1 MQERRR
7 RLFPFYSPETR
18 RLAALFAIVY
28 FAQGM
33 WYLPNQTIIVSFK
46 DLGLKPSDV
55 ANFFLITT
63 VPWMLKPLYGLV
75 SDFVPLFGR
84 RRKSYFVLATVLAA
98 GAGAWLA
105 LFSEHTFWALALLFT
120 AMGFGLA
127 FSDVLT
133 DALMVEEGRPH
144 GLTGAF
150 QAIQWASITTAS
162 IAVGELGGYLA
173 EGRELRAAFSIAA
186 CFPMV
191 SLAMV
196 LYFIREPVTRRD
208 PGAFRDTAA
217 AIGAARR
224 GRDIW
229 MVAGF
234 IFFYTFS
241 PSFGPAFLYYQTDQL
256 GFTQQF
262 IGRLAA
268 LNAAAAVVGALAYAP
283 LARRMRLR
291 PLLNWSIG
299 IGVAGTLCYL
309 VYRGQASAI
318 LIDTFFGCVG
328 MVMQLAFLDL
338 AAKACP
344 PRVEATFFALLMSVY
359 NAGTQLSQN
368 VGARLYEGLGFTPLV
383 LISATLTAMAWL
395 LVPLLDVD
403 RIERQSYEQAR
414 ATPAD
419 ATGADATGT
428 DAPPTRPLA

>member
-33 WYLPNQTIIVSFK
+33 WYLPNQTITVSFK

-84 RRKSYFVLATVLAA
+84 RRKSYFVLTTVLAA

-105 LFSEHTFWALALLFT
+105 SFPGHTFWGLALLFT

-150 QAIQWASITTAS
+150 QSVQWASITTAS

-173 EGRELRAAFSIAA
+173 EGRALRTAFGIAA
-186 CFPMV
+186 GFPMV

-196 LYFIREPVTRRD
+196 LYFVREPVTRRQ

-217 AIGAARR
+217 GIRAALS
-224 GRDIW
+224 GRDVW

-241 PSFGPAFLYYQTDQL
+241 PSFGPAFLYYQTDEL
-256 GFTQQF
+256 GFSQQF

-283 LARRMRLR
+283 LARRVRLR

-299 IGVAGTLCYL
+299 IGVAGTLSYL
-309 VYRGQASAI
+309 IYRGRVSAI
-318 LIDTFFGCVG
+318 FIDTFFGCVG
-328 MVMQLAFLDL
+328 MVMQLAFLDF

-368 VGARLYEGLGFTPLV
+368 AGARLYEQLGFTPLV
-383 LISATLTAMAWL
+383 LISATLTALAWV

-403 RIERQSYEQAR
+403 RIERQSYEEVR
-414 ATPAD
+414 AKAAD
-419 ATGADATGT
+419 TTGT
-428 DAPPTRPLA
+428 GAPPTRPLA

>member
-1 MQERRR
+1 VQERRK

-18 RLAALFAIVY
+18 RLATLFAIVY

-33 WYLPNQTIIVSFK
+33 WYLPNQTITVFFK
-46 DLGLKPSDV
+46 DQGFRPSDV
-55 ANFFLITT
+55 ANFFLVTT
-63 VPWMLKPLYGLV
+63 VPWMIKPVYGLV
-75 SDFVPLFGR
+75 SDFVPMFGR
-84 RRKSYFVLATVLAA
+84 RRKSYFVLSTVLAA
-98 GAGAWLA
+98 TTGAWLA
-105 LFSEHTFWALALLFT
+105 LFSAHTFWGLALVFT

-150 QAIQWASITTAS
+150 QSVQWAAITAAS
-162 IAVGELGGYLA
+162 IAVGEVGGSLA
-173 EGRELRAAFSIAA
+173 EGRDLHSAFAIAA
-186 CFPMV
+186 CFPVV

-196 LYFIREPVTRRD
+196 FLFVREPVQRREA
-208 PGAFRDTAA
+208 GAFQETAVAIRA
-217 AIGAARR
+217 ALS

-241 PSFGPAFLYYQTDQL
+241 PSFGPAFLYYQTDEL
-256 GFTQQF
+256 GFSQQF
-262 IGRLAA
+262 IGRLSA
-268 LNAAAAVVGALAYAP
+268 LNAAAAVLGALAYGP
-283 LARRMRLR
+283 LARRVRLR

-299 IGVAGTLCYL
+299 IGVTGTLCYL
-309 VYRGQASAI
+309 IYRGPVSAVI
-318 LIDTFFGCVG
+318 IDTLFGCVG

-383 LISATLTAMAWL
+383 LISATLTALAWV

-403 RIERQSYEQAR
+403 RLERQSYEQTR
-414 ATPAD
+414 AKPAD
-419 ATGADATGT
+419 ATGADA
-428 DAPPTRPLA
+428 PPTRPLA

>member
-1 MQERRR
+1 VPERRK
-7 RLFPFYSPETR
+7 RLFPFYSPEVR

-33 WYLPNQTIIVSFK
+33 WYLPNQTITVFFK
-46 DLGLKPSDV
+46 DHGLRPTDV
-55 ANFFLITT
+55 ANFFLIST
-63 VPWMLKPLYGLV
+63 VPWMLKPVYGLV

-84 RRKSYFVLATVLAA
+84 RRKSYFVLSTVLAA
-98 GAGAWLA
+98 LAGGWLA
-105 LFSEHTFWALALLFT
+105 LFSEHTFWGLALVFT

-150 QAIQWASITTAS
+150 QSIQWASITAAS
-162 IAVGELGGYLA
+162 IAVGELGGALA
-173 EGRELRAAFSIAA
+173 EGRDLRSAFAIAA
-186 CFPMV
+186 CFPIV

-196 LYFIREPVTRRD
+196 FFFVREPVRPRD

-217 AIGAARR
+217 AIRTALSH
-224 GRDIW
+224 RDVW

-241 PSFGPAFLYYQTDQL
+241 PSFGPAFLYYQTDEL
-256 GFTQQF
+256 GFSQQF
-262 IGRLAA
+262 IGRLSA

-283 LARRMRLR
+283 LARRVRLR

-299 IGVAGTLCYL
+299 IGVAGTFCYL
-309 VYRGQASAI
+309 IYRGPGSAI
-318 LIDTFFGCVG
+318 FIDTFFGCVG

-344 PRVEATFFALLMSVY
+344 ERVEATFFALLMSVY
-359 NAGTQLSQN
+359 NAGTQLSHT

-383 LISATLTAMAWL
+383 LISATLTALAWV

-403 RIERQSYEQAR
+403 RIERQAYEQAR
-414 ATPAD
+414 AKP
-419 ATGADATGT
+419 ADATGT

>member
-1 MQERRR
+1 MQERRK
-7 RLFPFYSPETR
+7 RLFPFYSPEAR
-18 RLAALFAIVY
+18 RLATLFAIIY

-33 WYLPNQTIIVSFK
+33 WYLPNQTITVFFK
-46 DLGLKPSDV
+46 DQGLRPSDV
-55 ANFFLITT
+55 ANFFLIST
-63 VPWMLKPLYGLV
+63 VPWMIKPLYGLV

-84 RRKSYFVLATVLAA
+84 RRKSYFILSTVLA
-98 GAGAWLA
+98 GATGAWLA
-105 LFSEHTFWALALLFT
+105 IFSAHTFWGLALVFT

-133 DALMVEEGRPH
+133 DAVMVEEGRPH

-150 QAIQWASITTAS
+150 QAIQWAAITTAS
-162 IAVGELGGYLA
+162 IAVGEVGGSLA
-173 EGRELRAAFSIAA
+173 EGRDLRTAFAIAA

-196 LYFIREPVTRRD
+196 LFFVREPVQQRD
-208 PGAFRDTAA
+208 AGAFRETAA
-217 AIGAARR
+217 AIRAALSQ
-224 GRDIW
+224 RDIW

-241 PSFGPAFLYYQTDQL
+241 PSFGPAFLYYQTDEL
-256 GFTQQF
+256 GFSQQF
-262 IGRLAA
+262 IGRLSA
-268 LNAAAAVVGALAYAP
+268 LNAAAAVLGALVYGP
-283 LARRMRLR
+283 LARRVRLR

-309 VYRGQASAI
+309 VYRGHVSAI

-344 PRVEATFFALLMSVY
+344 QRVEATFFALLMSVY

-368 VGARLYEGLGFTPLV
+368 VGARLYESLGFTPLV
-383 LISATLTAMAWL
+383 LISATLTALAWV
-395 LVPLLDVD
+395 LVPRLDVD
-403 RIERQSYEQAR
+403 RIEREAYEQTR
-414 ATPAD
+414 AKA
-419 ATGADATGT
+419 AEATGT
-428 DAPPTRPLA
+428 GAPPTRPLA